1 MYDSNLVVDR
11 PEITGFGAPVAA
23 YSSIVGVRGGK
34 ILFVAGKGPVDE
46 NGNTISDD
54 IESQIHQ
61 AMKNMRAALAAGG
74 AGMEHV
80 VKINAYFT
88 TRDAIPH
95 WKQVRLENFPS
106 DFPAATAV
114 IVAGLAI
121 DDWQVEIE
129 AYAAV
134 L

>member
-1 MYDSNLVVDR
+1 MYDTNLVVDR

-61 AMKNMRAALAAGG
+61 AMKNMIIMVRCRRIRRRCRMIL
-74 AGMEHV
+74 MSPV
-80 VKINAYFT
+80 S
-88 TRDAIPH
+88 TRC
-95 WKQVRLENFPS
+95 RFPMLCRQ
-106 DFPAATAV
+106 F
-114 IVAGLAI
+114 
-121 DDWQVEIE
+121 
-129 AYAAV
+129 
-134 L
+134 